1 MTSVVEEFL
10 ERTGELGIFGAK
22 AIREAFRRPFEF
34 QQVGQQLFE
43 VGWRSCPL
51 ILASGVSVGI
61 VMSLHTRSSLER
73 FGAEST
79 LPAVLALASFKELG
93 PLIVGLLVAGRV
105 GAGIGAELAGM
116 RVTEQIDAMESLA
129 VNSFKYLVV
138 TRVLACIFALPLLTV
153 IMDFSVLFG
162 GFISEHA
169 ASHMS
174 LGLYTNRAFGSVDW
188 ADYVP
193 PTVKTA
199 VFGWIIGSVS
209 CFLGYNATQG
219 SAGVGRASTRSVVWS
234 SLLLILIDVLLV
246 KIIFFLFP
254 RAA

>member
-1 MTSVVEEFL
+1 
-10 ERTGELGIFGAK
+10 
-22 AIREAFRRPFEF
+22 
-34 QQVGQQLFE
+34 
-43 VGWRSCPL
+43 
-51 ILASGVSVGI
+51 
-61 VMSLHTRSSLER
+61 
-73 FGAEST
+73 
-79 LPAVLALASFKELG
+79 
-93 PLIVGLLVAGRV
+93 
-105 GAGIGAELAGM
+105 
-116 RVTEQIDAMESLA
+116 
-129 VNSFKYLVV
+129 
-138 TRVLACIFALPLLTV
+138 
-153 IMDFSVLFG
+153 MDFSVLFG